1 MSDISRDELK
11 TILLF
16 AVHIAKIDDD
26 FDPWEKKILRR
37 FATEMGLTDEE
48 KQELAQTKVSLVK
61 SLRNLKS
68 ADSNHLL
75 IKTLCAVSFVDGA
88 ATGDELEFIEKV
100 VVKLET
106 QVFILP
112 REEWGQYEDEVFNTL
127 LEDGL

>member
-1 MSDISRDELK
+1 MSESSREELK

-16 AVHIAKIDDD
+16 AVHLAKLDDD

-48 KQELAQTKVSLVK
+48 KQNLAQAKVSLIK
-61 SLRNLKS
+61 SLRSLKS
-68 ADSNHLL
+68 TDANHLL
-75 IKTLCAVSFVDGA
+75 IKTLCAVSYVDGA

-100 VVKLET
+100 VVKLKT

-112 REEWGQYEDEVFNTL
+112 REEWGQYEDEVFDTFQNV
-127 LEDGL
+127 GA

>member
-1 MSDISRDELK
+1 MSDISRDALK

-68 ADSNHLL
+68 ADANHLL

-127 LEDGL
+127 LEVGL